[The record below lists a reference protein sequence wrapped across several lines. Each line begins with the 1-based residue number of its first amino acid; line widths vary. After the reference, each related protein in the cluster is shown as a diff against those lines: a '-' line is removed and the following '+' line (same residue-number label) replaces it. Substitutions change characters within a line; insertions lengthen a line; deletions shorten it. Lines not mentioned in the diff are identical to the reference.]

1 MDINKL
7 KKKFNFDKNDK
18 TLATELMQ
26 KPKKEKSVNMPTTDV
41 FKQNITHQMDIL
53 YLPDDDGYKYAL
65 VIVDLALPRYIE
77 ARPLKNLQSEN
88 VKKAV
93 LDIYAKSKYLKK
105 PLFLELDR
113 GAEFAGNFKDYF
125 ITKCILVYKRSGRKR
140 QQSVVETANQI
151 LQKYLF
157 RQMLSNEIY
166 LDGDE
171 LVGDWVDNLQ
181 DLLYLINHVKTEKM
195 KNNEYTHPHSK
206 RAIMS
211 KNCKLI
217 VGEGET
223 LDIIPIGTP
232 VRVILDE
239 PRNIQGI
246 KEHGK
251 FREVDLRWEN
261 KNRKVE
267 QILLRPNQPPM
278 YLISGIKNASY
289 TKQQLQ
295 IIPKDEILYNIE
307 SITKFK
313 IEKLVKTRKYKNKIQ
328 YLVKW
333 LNYSD
338 KDNTWE
344 NEENIPKIYIDKFNK
359 L

>member
-1 MDINKL
+1 
-7 KKKFNFDKNDK
+7 
-18 TLATELMQ
+18 
-26 KPKKEKSVNMPTTDV
+26 
-41 FKQNITHQMDIL
+41 
-53 YLPDDDGYKYAL
+53 
-65 VIVDLALPRYIE
+65 
-77 ARPLKNLQSEN
+77 
-88 VKKAV
+88 
-93 LDIYAKSKYLKK
+93 
-105 PLFLELDR
+105 
-113 GAEFAGNFKDYF
+113 
-125 ITKCILVYKRSGRKR
+125 
-140 QQSVVETANQI
+140 
-151 LQKYLF
+151 
-157 RQMLSNEIY
+157 
-166 LDGDE
+166 
-171 LVGDWVDNLQ
+171 
-181 DLLYLINHVKTEKM
+181 M

-295 IIPKDEILYNIE
+295 IIPKDEKLYNIE